1 MAADKAGSKSL
12 AQMQKRVPNAANVVK
27 KVTPVGEVKPKT
39 QSDVSRGKV
48 VRGVK
53 RVSTPAKTKSVS
65 STTATKPGV
74 KRVVKLSDVKEKKDG
89 KEEKA
94 KGAVEGNVKSDEASK
109 VELPSKT
116 KDVPVKKAAVK
127 AEEAHVKPKEA
138 PVKAKEVP
146 SKKKP
151 AHTATEI
158 PVKKVPVKTK
168 QTTEKAAEK
177 APVKTVK
184 ETPTEKRAV
193 DKTESKTKKKAKKS
207 AEEPEDDEHMLSGFP
222 EDSEE
227 EDEEDDALAGR
238 AGPTEEEVVRLPSSR
253 DDATVRQRLDRAQTR
268 HKANRDSKK
277 GVVYVGR
284 LPRGFE
290 EKQLR
295 AYFSQFGDVERLRVS
310 RNKKT
315 GNSKHY
321 AFIEF
326 SSREVAEIVVDTMNN
341 YLLDGHLLQ
350 MAMIPEGEVNPNLW
364 IGAERKFHR
373 VPTDRIERVRRS
385 RARNDKERESVNK
398 KLLSRENARRKRL
411 ANLGIE
417 YDFPGYQK

>member
-1 MAADKAGSKSL
+1 MAADKAGSKAL
-12 AQMQKRVPNAANVVK
+12 AQTQKRVPSAANVVK
-27 KVTPVGEVKPKT
+27 KVTPVGDVKPKA
-39 QSDVSRGKV
+39 QSDESRGKV

-89 KEEKA
+89 KEKKV
-94 KGAVEGNVKSDEASK
+94 KGAIEGSVKSDVAPK
-109 VELPSKT
+109 AELPSKT

-127 AEEAHVKPKEA
+127 AKET
-138 PVKAKEVP
+138 PEKQKETTVKAKEAP
-146 SKKKP
+146 SKKKS
-151 AHTATEI
+151 AKATTEI
-158 PVKKVPVKTK
+158 PVKKVPVKAK
-168 QTTEKAAEK
+168 QTTEKATEK
-177 APVKTVK
+177 APAKNAK
-184 ETPTEKRAV
+184 EIPTKKRAI
-193 DKTESKTKKKAKKS
+193 DKTESQTKKKAKKS

-253 DDATVRQRLDRAQTR
+253 DDATVRQRLDRAKAQ
-268 HKANRDSKK
+268 HKANPESKK

-350 MAMIPEGEVNPNLW
+350 MAMIPEDEVNPNLW

-398 KLLSRENARRKRL
+398 KLLAREKARRKRL

>member
-1 MAADKAGSKSL
+1 MAADKAGSKAL
-12 AQMQKRVPNAANVVK
+12 AQTQKRVPSAANVVK
-27 KVTPVGEVKPKT
+27 KVTPVGNVKPKT
-39 QSDVSRGKV
+39 HSDVSRGKV

-65 STTATKPGV
+65 STMATKPGV
-74 KRVVKLSDVKEKKDG
+74 KRVVKLSDIKEKKDG
-89 KEEKA
+89 EK
-94 KGAVEGNVKSDEASK
+94 KKVKRTVEVPKA
-109 VELPSKT
+109 ELPSKT
-116 KDVPVKKAAVK
+116 KDVPVKGAPAKA
-127 AEEAHVKPKEA
+127 KEA
-138 PVKAKEVP
+138 P
-146 SKKKP
+146 SKKQP
-151 AHTATEI
+151 AKTATKI
-158 PVKKVPVKTK
+158 PVKNAPV
-168 QTTEKAAEK
+168 TEKQSTKKTAEK
-177 APVKTVK
+177 APANTVK
-184 ETPTEKRAV
+184 EFPTKKRALG
-193 DKTESKTKKKAKKS
+193 KSESQIKKKAKKS
-207 AEEPEDDEHMLSGFP
+207 TEEPEDDEHMLSGFP

-253 DDATVRQRLDRAQTR
+253 DDATVRQRLDRAQAQ
-268 HKANRDSKK
+268 HKANPESKK

-295 AYFSQFGDVERLRVS
+295 SYFSQFGDVERLRDS

-350 MAMIPEGEVNPNLW
+350 MAMIPEDEVNPNLW

-385 RARNDKERESVNK
+385 RARNEKEREFVNK
-398 KLLSRENARRKRL
+398 KLLAREKARRKRL